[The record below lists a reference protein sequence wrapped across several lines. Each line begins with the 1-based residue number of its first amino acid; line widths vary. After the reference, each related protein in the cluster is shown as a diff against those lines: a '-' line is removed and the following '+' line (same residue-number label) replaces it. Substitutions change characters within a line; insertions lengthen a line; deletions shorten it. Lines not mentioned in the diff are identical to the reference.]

1 MGKPTDELVI
11 KSRSVRLMELKW
23 ITVIL
28 HSSALYL
35 LYFRTIYPLLLVRCS
50 SVQTLCHLKKT
61 KNFDMMNRYNRNER

>member
-50 SVQTLCHLKKT
+50 SVQTLCH
-61 KNFDMMNRYNRNER
+61 